1 MSRSAAF
8 LVALVLTVTGVVADA
23 FLKMAS
29 EQQRPFQTRWFA
41 IGLVCFVAA
50 AFGWVAVMK
59 ELKLSTIAGVYS
71 VGTIL
76 CLTLVGIIVFRESL
90 NRFEIIGLLLAA
102 LSLILLG
109 RFGD

>member
-29 EQQRPFQTRWFA
+29 QQQRPFQTRWFA

-90 NRFEIIGLLLAA
+90 NRFEIIGLLLAVV
-102 LSLILLG
+102 SLILLG